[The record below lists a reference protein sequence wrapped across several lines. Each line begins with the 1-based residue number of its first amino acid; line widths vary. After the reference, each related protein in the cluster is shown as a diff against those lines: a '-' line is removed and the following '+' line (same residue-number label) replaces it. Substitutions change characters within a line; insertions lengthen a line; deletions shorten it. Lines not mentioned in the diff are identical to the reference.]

1 MASYPTNVT
10 GGLSQAEL
18 DGSFEG
24 FKREFDKTV
33 RGAFY
38 DTKLIAQR

>member
-1 MASYPTNVT
+1 VFC
-10 GGLSQAEL
+10 SQAEL

-33 RGAFY
+33 VGAFY

>member
-1 MASYPTNVT
+1 MGDKYDIVFC
-10 GGLSQAEL
+10 SQAEL

-33 RGAFY
+33 VGAFY